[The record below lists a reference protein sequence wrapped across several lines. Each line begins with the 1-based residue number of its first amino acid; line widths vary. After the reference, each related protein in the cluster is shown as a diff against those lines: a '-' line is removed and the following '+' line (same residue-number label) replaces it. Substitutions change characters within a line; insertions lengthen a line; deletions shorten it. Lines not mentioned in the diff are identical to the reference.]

1 MRDFAGNP
9 CHFDLTKKRDE
20 ILKRPYYTYKGNDT
34 GTKWIADTM
43 TDLRERVEK
52 VERDVGR
59 FDASPLHLNDE
70 SSKLGTRNFS
80 MGFDRFRMLFERDSP
95 IFRMLD
101 TRE

>member
-1 MRDFAGNP
+1 
-9 CHFDLTKKRDE
+9 
-20 ILKRPYYTYKGNDT
+20 
-34 GTKWIADTM
+34 M

-52 VERDVGR
+52 VERGR
-59 FDASPLHLNDE
+59 FDASPLQQLDDE

-80 MGFDRFRMLFERDSP
+80 MGFNRFWMLFERDSR